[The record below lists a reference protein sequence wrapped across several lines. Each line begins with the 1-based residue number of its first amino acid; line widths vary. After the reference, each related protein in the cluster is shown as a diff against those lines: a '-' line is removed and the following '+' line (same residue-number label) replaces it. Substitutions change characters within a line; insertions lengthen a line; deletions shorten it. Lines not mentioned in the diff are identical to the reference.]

1 MATENQY
8 YDRVKQIDDAW
19 QAMKTV
25 EHGWSYIT
33 DECVDWEN
41 ASHCEKNSP
50 EFWDAMLMSLEC
62 STAMRLEEMGIKWS
76 SFPIALNY

>member
-1 MATENQY
+1 MATEKQY
-8 YDRVKQIDDAW
+8 YDRMKLIEDAW
-19 QAMKTV
+19 QVFKPVAA
-25 EHGWSYIT
+25 GWSYIT

-50 EFWDAMLMSLEC
+50 EFWDAM
-62 STAMRLEEMGIKWS
+62 RLEDMGIKWS